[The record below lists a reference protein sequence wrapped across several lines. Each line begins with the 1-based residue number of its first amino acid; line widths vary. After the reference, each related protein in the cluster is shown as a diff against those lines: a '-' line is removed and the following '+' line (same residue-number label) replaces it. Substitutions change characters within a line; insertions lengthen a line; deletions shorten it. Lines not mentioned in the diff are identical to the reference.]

1 MKFAKFLRTPILKNI
16 SERLLL
22 EELFSLL
29 FYCKSGINQYTVQ
42 KTLADVFGE
51 SLLLLELSF
60 LRYVVLLYHLRMLRL
75 FMRISKS
82 FV

>member
-1 MKFAKFLRTPILKNI
+1 MKFTKFLRTPNLKNI

-22 EELFSLL
+22 EGLFSLL
-29 FYCKSGINQYTVQ
+29 FYCENGINQYVVQ
-42 KTLADVFGE
+42 KILTDDFGATLE
-51 SLLLLELSF
+51 LLELGC
-60 LRYVVLLYHLRMLRL
+60 LRDVLLLHHLRMLCV